1 MVYNFIMR
9 YISLLITL
17 LLFSLSAHTAI
28 EDREFLNEI
37 FDGCVAN
44 EVDILDAGESFEY
57 CGCVVNT
64 ISKEMDMRELLEMS
78 LEILEES
85 DNMTEDK
92 VERLAIQKLIQ
103 NEAITD
109 GMISCLVKVYD

>member
-1 MVYNFIMR
+1 MK
-9 YISLLITL
+9 YINLCIASLLL
-17 LLFSLSAHTAI
+17 SLSVQAEI

-37 FDGCVAN
+37 FVGCISN

-57 CGCVVNT
+57 CGCVTNT
-64 ISKEMDMRELLEMS
+64 VSKEMDMIEILEMS
-78 LEILEES
+78 LEILKES
-85 DNMTEDK
+85 DDMTEDK

-103 NEAITD
+103 NKAITD

>member
-1 MVYNFIMR
+1 MK
-9 YISLLITL
+9 YINLLIASFL
-17 LLFSLSAHTAI
+17 LSLGAQATI

-37 FDGCVAN
+37 FVGCISN

-57 CGCVVNT
+57 CGCVTNIV
-64 ISKEMDMRELLEMS
+64 SKEMDMIEILEMT
-78 LEILEES
+78 LEILKES

-103 NEAITD
+103 NKAITD
-109 GMISCLVKVYD
+109 GMVSCLVKVYE

>member
-1 MVYNFIMR
+1 MK
-9 YISLLITL
+9 YINLLIASFL
-17 LLFSLSAHTAI
+17 LSLGAQASI

-37 FDGCVAN
+37 FSGCIEN
-44 EVDILDAGESFEY
+44 EVEILDAGESFEY

>member
-1 MVYNFIMR
+1 MKYLALSFIS
-9 YISLLITL
+9 ILIPFNTM
-17 LLFSLSAHTAI
+17 ANI